1 MTFMK
6 NTLMA
11 TVAVLVFVAPFS
23 YAGGSSEKAAPKP
36 AASSPSTQ
44 AASSGARPYTG
55 DGGKGLSLAVLVPSA
70 QGIGADQNYLPT
82 MIQGVLVGDLT
93 KYSAVS
99 VLDRLKLET
108 VLKETESGIYKN
120 EADFGRLGEITNVD
134 YALTGN
140 ITKTGSGYAMQIQ
153 VVGTGK
159 KTIGVTKAAYSGSCT
174 IAELDDF
181 TGIRKASL
189 ELLTQMG
196 VTLTSAARSELSGA
210 ASRESVNAQTALAQG
225 ITSQKGGT
233 VVEALSRYIQANDYD
248 PSLAE
253 AASRLNILSVNVSS
267 GNIGEDVRND
277 LQWRDQ
283 WVARLK
289 ECEEFYANYIKE
301 TPSHYLVY
309 STNIRRGAVDYEKR
323 TVALT
328 LQSMALYPELTWFST
343 LNRVVKTVRDGLTAT
358 KRASVWG
365 LNDWP
370 RKSISGVNPFFGR
383 SNAFWV
389 EVEILNS
396 EGKSIN
402 AKRTVPLVYG
412 WEYVYGTEFVQ
423 GQGNQL
429 ISHTKPY
436 GSVREIVF
444 PAANPEVITDNLSIS
459 ITAIDGIPSATAAG
473 QKRINILTAA
483 QYVNLP
489 NAKLTAGLAAAAG
502 RSTNEWSFFLM
513 NRKYQMSDM
522 ADAFDVEGRYGGRGT
537 RIGRIV
543 VFRQGVTKIEEERYG
558 EGFSDSYSTIIGA
571 VFPNSVTFIDLTAF
585 SRPTS
590 ITIGAN
596 VLFGYSNLDSSWSPV
611 FVDAYNRNGKKA
623 GTYSYNGTSWVYLP
637 K

>member
-6 NTLMA
+6 NAFMA
-11 TVAVLVFVAPFS
+11 AVAVLVFVAPFS
-23 YAGGSSEKAAPKP
+23 YAGGSSEKAPPKP
-36 AASSPSTQ
+36 ASSSPSTQ

-267 GNIGEDVRND
+267 GNIGADVRND

-328 LQSMALYPELTWFST
+328 LQSMALYPEITWFST

-358 KRASVWG
+358 KRAPVWG
-365 LNDWP
+365 LDDWP
-370 RKSISGVNPFFGR
+370 RKSISGVNPFVGR
-383 SNAFWV
+383 VNAFWV

-396 EGKSIN
+396 EGRSIR
-402 AKRTVPLVYG
+402 AKETVPLTCG
-412 WEYVYGTEFVQ
+412 WEYEYVYDSEYAEKFSRFSE
-423 GQGNQL
+423 
-429 ISHTKPY
+429 SHTKPY

-502 RSTNEWSFFLM
+502 RSTNEWSFFL
-513 NRKYQMSDM
+513 RARDYRYTDI
-522 ADAFDVEGRYGGRGT
+522 AEAFDVEGRYGGRGT

-543 VFRQGVTKIEEERYG
+543 VFRQGVTKIEASHIDNG
-558 EGFSDSYSTIIGA
+558 GFSDDGSIIGA
-571 VFPNSVTFIDLTAF
+571 IFPNSVTQIRISVFPRL
-585 SRPTS
+585 TS

-596 VLFGYSNLDSSWSPV
+596 VWLLGEGSRNDLG
-611 FVDAYNRNGKKA
+611 DAYDRNGKKA